1 MAMNRYVVAALGG
14 NLKLFDA
21 FLLVAVDAHVPFAK
35 ILLALT
41 ALREKKPEVAREEL
55 TELVAEFP
63 GNLLF
68 ASELAKVNVTPAA
81 AVSESWKALC
91 SVLPDAN

>member
-1 MAMNRYVVAALGG
+1 VGFHGDKKKGIKQLQIAAKAGHYLR
-14 NLKLFDA
+14 
-21 FLLVAVDAHVPFAK
+21 PFAK